1 MTRIFAATAT
11 LVACAALSAPAMA
24 QTATTSQGFAVVE
37 TNARGQAT
45 KVSKDGK
52 VYTVCTSD
60 AQDSCINPR
69 EAGLKFGN
77 NPLSYWPGKPA
88 SEIDGPIP
96 ATPPR

>member
-1 MTRIFAATAT
+1 MTRFIAATAT
-11 LVACAALSAPAMA
+11 LTALAAFAVPAAA
-24 QTATTSQGFAVVE
+24 QTATTSQGFTVVE
-37 TNARGQAT
+37 TNAKGQAT

-52 VYTVCTSD
+52 TYAVCMSD

-88 SEIDGPIP
+88 SEIEGPIP